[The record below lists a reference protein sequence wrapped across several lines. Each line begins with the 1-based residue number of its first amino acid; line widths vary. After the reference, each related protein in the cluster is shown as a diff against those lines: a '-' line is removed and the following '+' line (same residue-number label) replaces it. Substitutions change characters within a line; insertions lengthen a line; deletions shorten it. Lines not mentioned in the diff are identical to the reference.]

1 VKVGTEFEFRNPVH
15 FVQFTDL
22 NVRDAEYETEA
33 VLDHLF
39 FHDNTAPFVAHR
51 LIQRFTSSNPSPRYV
66 TVVADAFRTGTYGG
80 TTYSGKYGDLGATIE
95 AILRYREARNPMAM
109 RDPHHGKL
117 REPVVKL
124 THMFRAMEFEPK
136 LGQEIEFST
145 IRNMIGQE
153 PYQAPSVF
161 NFYLP
166 SYQAPG
172 AVENAL
178 LTAPEA
184 QLATAPFLVGYLNG
198 LRSLIDNGLTHFNG
212 GFGGGYVQMP
222 RERGREGERERGRGE
237 GDRGGGQ
244 NRDRERPS
252 QTVYTRGLLEMK

>member
-1 VKVGTEFEFRNPVH
+1 MH
-15 FVQFTDL
+15 FVQFTDC

-66 TVVADAFRTGTYGG
+66 TAVADAFRTGTYGG

-95 AILRYREARNPMAM
+95 AILRYREARNPMAV

-117 REPVVKL
+117 REPMVKL
-124 THMFRAMEFEPK
+124 THMFRAMEFVPK
-136 LGQEIEFST
+136 LGQEIEFAT
-145 IRNMIGQE
+145 IHNMIGQE

-172 AVENAL
+172 AVEKAL

-198 LRSLIDNGLTHFNG
+198 LRSLIDNGLTNG
-212 GFGGGYVQMP
+212 YKGWGSGYVQMP
-222 RERGREGERERGRGE
+222 LQRERQRETERA
-237 GDRGGGQ
+237 
-244 NRDRERPS
+244 
-252 QTVYTRGLLEMK
+252 K

>member
-1 VKVGTEFEFRNPVH
+1 MKVGTEFEFRNPVH

-95 AILRYREARNPMAM
+95 AILRNREARNPMAV

-117 REPVVKL
+117 REPILKPCGAALPFAEERSVRYVGGRRRGVFADEEGVV
-124 THMFRAMEFEPK
+124 
-136 LGQEIEFST
+136 Q
-145 IRNMIGQE
+145 
-153 PYQAPSVF
+153 
-161 NFYLP
+161 
-166 SYQAPG
+166 
-172 AVENAL
+172 
-178 LTAPEA
+178 
-184 QLATAPFLVGYLNG
+184 
-198 LRSLIDNGLTHFNG
+198 
-212 GFGGGYVQMP
+212 
-222 RERGREGERERGRGE
+222 
-237 GDRGGGQ
+237 
-244 NRDRERPS
+244 
-252 QTVYTRGLLEMK
+252 